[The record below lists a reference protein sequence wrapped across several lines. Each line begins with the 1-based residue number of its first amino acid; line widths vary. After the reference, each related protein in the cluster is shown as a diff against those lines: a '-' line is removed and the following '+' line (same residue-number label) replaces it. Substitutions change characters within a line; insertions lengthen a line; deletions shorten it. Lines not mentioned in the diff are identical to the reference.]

1 MQRSLRV
8 VLPILLLVLAATS
21 AFGQH
26 TMFLTRP
33 TTTTYLDDIIIGDTL
48 ASGARADSQR
58 VYVMQR
64 GGVWYWHNIV
74 TNLGWKL
81 HMQAADTGSGAMPRI
96 YTRPVPSTTAVP
108 YQMVDLEGPIYIKGL
123 QIVGY
128 YDRDT
133 SALNTYGCTFIF
145 FRRANSSPDRAEF
158 YNNVFGSCGQAVMG
172 TFGSFSVA
180 KFVDNKIGNDGV
192 PPTADLG
199 NGRIVDFRNVSL
211 DSAIFVNNTLVNGFD
226 RAIRKRN
233 SVGRT
238 GVYLIDH
245 NTFYQNGGRYGLISL
260 GAVGSKVTITNNLLV
275 DPMFFGADTS
285 SKRQSDFAELNE
297 FDANGKAKMAW
308 IFCMANAAAD
318 TLGGSKPNT
327 EWNVAK
333 NYWYVTPEMQAVYD
347 SCQKMGWDPNI
358 WAGRPITDSIK
369 SKIADTANAFIK
381 LTSFAF
387 NKISAPLTSV
397 AYYATMPEALGG
409 TAGASSGGVWP
420 GYDKRMTEYYRDTM
434 DCAYSTS
441 SPAYAGGTSGFP
453 VGDLNWFPTRKAA
466 WQVLN
471 GVEDQVVTGVAETYT
486 LSQNYPN
493 PFNPSTQIEFSI
505 PKQTQVTLKVYNLIG
520 QEVATLVNGVLG
532 AGQHSVTFNASRL
545 ASGVY
550 FYSIQAGNFT
560 NTRTMMLLK

>member
-1 MQRSLRV
+1 MQRSLRT

-21 AFGQH
+21 VFGQH
-26 TMFLTRP
+26 TMFLPKP

-48 ASGARADSQR
+48 ANGTRADAQR
-58 VYVMQR
+58 VYVLQR
-64 GGVWYWHNIV
+64 GGVWYWHNV
-74 TNLGWKL
+74 VVNLGWSL
-81 HMQAADTGSGAMPRI
+81 NIQAADTGSGAMPRI
-96 YTRPVPSTTAVP
+96 YTRPVPTTTAVP
-108 YQMVDLEGPIYIKGL
+108 YQMVDVAGPIYIKGL

-145 FRRANSSPDRAEF
+145 FRRANPSPDRAEF
-158 YNNVFGSCGQAVMG
+158 YNNVFGNSGQAILG

-238 GVYLIDH
+238 GVYIIDH
-245 NTFYQNGGRYGLISL
+245 NTIYQNGGRYGLISL
-260 GAVGSKVTITNNLLV
+260 GAVGSKVQITNNLLV

-285 SKRQSDFAELNE
+285 SRRQSDFAEMNE
-297 FDANGKAKMAW
+297 FDAQGKAKMAW
-308 IFCMANAAAD
+308 IFHMANAAAD
-318 TLGGSKPNT
+318 TLGGGKPNT
-327 EWNVAK
+327 QWNIAK
-333 NYWYVTPEMQAVYD
+333 NYWYVTPQMQAVYD
-347 SCQKMGWDPNI
+347 SCRAMGWDPAI
-358 WAGRPITDSIK
+358 WAGRPVSDSIK

-387 NKISAPLTSV
+387 TKITAPLTSV
-397 AYYATMPEALGG
+397 ALYATMPEALGG

-420 GYDKRMTEYYRDTM
+420 GYDKRMTEYYRDTL
-434 DCAYSTS
+434 DASYSTS
-441 SPAYAGGTSGFP
+441 SPAYAGGTGGFP
-453 VGDLNWFPTRKAA
+453 AGDLNWFPARKAA
-466 WQVLN
+466 WAVLN
-471 GVEDQVVTGVAETYT
+471 GVDDQPVSGVAEVYT

-493 PFNPSTQIEFSI
+493 PFNPSTKIAFSI
-505 PKQTQVTLKVYNLIG
+505 PKASQVTLKVYNLIG
-520 QEVATLVNGVLG
+520 QEVASLVNENLN
-532 AGQHSVTFNASRL
+532 AGEHTASFNAGTLS
-545 ASGVY
+545 SGVY
-550 FYSIQAGNFT
+550 FYTIRAGNFT
-560 NTRTMMLLK
+560 STRKMMLLK